1 VVDLVMPVATSG
13 RPGPPS
19 PDPAVRR
26 RELGARLAVGLS
38 GVVVAANLSMMSVA
52 FPALERSFPDA
63 SRSALSWVLT
73 TYTIVFGAALVPA
86 GRLADR
92 LGRRRVFMVGL
103 AIFATGSAIAAAA
116 PVLGVLV
123 AARAL
128 QGVGAAC
135 SVPSSLGLLIDA
147 SPPGRRASASA
158 FYSLVASLGG
168 VAGPTIGALLI
179 EGPGW
184 RSAFVLG
191 PAFALP
197 AWLAG
202 RRCLPTTERN
212 RGAGIPD
219 VLGSALVVVALSSL
233 SLGIVQGGRWGWDDP
248 RVVGAFAVAPV
259 LGAAFVWRSAHH
271 PRPVLPLELLRL
283 RSFAMANLA
292 SLAYGMTTG
301 ALLTANVLF
310 LRDVWGYSLVASGL
324 GLLPLS
330 MSAAAMSVVA
340 GRLGN
345 RFGERAVGVPGV
357 LAIALALLAL
367 RLTAGTDAEF
377 ATVWLPVGIVTGSGM
392 AFGYPMIQSACVR
405 DVGSSQ
411 LSVASAT
418 NRMTL
423 QIGNAIGIAVV
434 IAILGTADGADALD
448 RYRLAWSV
456 LAAVGV
462 VCAALLAAVGG
473 PGVRAP
479 RVIARS

>member
-1 VVDLVMPVATSG
+1 VVDLAVPATPPGRSG
-13 RPGPPS
+13 PATV
-19 PDPAVRR
+19 DPAVRR

-38 GVVVAANLSMMSVA
+38 GVVVATNLSMMSVA

-92 LGRRRVFMVGL
+92 LGRRRIFMTGL

-123 AARAL
+123 GGRAL

-135 SVPSSLGLLIDA
+135 TVPSSLGLLIDA

-168 VAGPTIGALLI
+168 VTGPTLGALLI
-179 EGPGW
+179 DGPGW

-191 PAFALP
+191 PTIALL

-202 RRCLPTTERN
+202 RWSLPTSASDP
-212 RGAGIPD
+212 GAGVPD
-219 VLGSALVVVALSSL
+219 LLGSALVVVALSAL
-233 SLGIVQGGRWGWDDP
+233 SLGIVQGGGWGWTDT
-248 RVVGAFAVAPV
+248 RVVIAFAVAPV
-259 LGAAFVWRSAHH
+259 LAAAFFWRCAHH

-283 RSFAMANLA
+283 RTFSMANLA
-292 SLAYGMTTG
+292 SLTYGMTTG

-310 LRDVWGYSLVASGL
+310 LRDVWDYSLVASGL

-330 MSAAAMSVVA
+330 VTAAAMSMVG

-345 RFGERAVGVPGV
+345 RYGERAVGVPGI
-357 LAIALALLAL
+357 LAIAVALVGL
-367 RLTAGTDAEF
+367 RLSADVDAAF
-377 ATVWLPVGIVTGSGM
+377 VGVWLPAGAVIGTGM
-392 AFGYPMIQSACVR
+392 AFSYPMIQSACVR
-405 DVGSSQ
+405 DVGSAQ
-411 LSVASAT
+411 LSVAAAT

-423 QIGNAIGIAVV
+423 QIGNGIGIAVV
-434 IAILGTADGADALD
+434 IAILGTAQGADALD
-448 RYRLAWSV
+448 SYRLAWSA
-456 LAAVGV
+456 LAGVGV
-462 VCAALLAAVGG
+462 VCAAVLAGVGG
-473 PGVRAP
+473 PAARQP
-479 RVIARS
+479 RVVLRG